1 VTRHL
6 VDSPPYQSAETG
18 ELAPWLAESYDTS
31 LTSIIGTHKTATSGA
46 YSRLMLEP
54 LHAPA
59 DTTPKPVPTPSISVR
74 EARPDEYDA
83 VGELTTLGFTTGPY
97 AHLHRGPERVAMH
110 RDAGARA
117 IDGGLLVA
125 VEVGTEALLGTAT
138 VTRADNPIS
147 RQARDGEAELRLLAV
162 DPAARGR
169 GVAQALVQASI
180 DLARSWGATALVL
193 DTGPLNH
200 TAQRNYLRAGFE
212 RVIAREGG
220 HEPGV
225 GIAQVYVYA
234 IENVAPVRI
243 RLVRPQELDAVAQL
257 TVDAYTHDYD
267 LSESYVRSLADV
279 HDRARSDE
287 VWVAED
293 TSTETILGT
302 VWTPRPGARISAV
315 ARDDELDFRLLAV
328 APDARGRGIGEALV
342 SHVVG
347 LGRIRGVKRVV
358 MNTGSMML
366 PAQRLYT
373 RLGFVRLPEREERIE
388 VEPGKFVDILAFGLD
403 L

>member
-1 VTRHL
+1 M
-6 VDSPPYQSAETG
+6 P
-18 ELAPWLAESYDTS
+18 
-31 LTSIIGTHKTATSGA
+31 
-46 YSRLMLEP
+46 EP
-54 LHAPA
+54 LETQPA
-59 DTTPKPVPTPSISVR
+59 IASAFTVR
-74 EARPDEYDA
+74 QAREDEYRA
-83 VGELTTLGFTTGPY
+83 TGELTTRGFTTGPY
-97 AHLHRGPERVAMH
+97 AHLHHGPERVAMH

-117 IDGGLLVA
+117 NDGGLLVA
-125 VEVGTEALLGTAT
+125 VEEGTEALLGTAT
-138 VTRADNPIS
+138 VTRAHNPIS
-147 RQARDGEAELRLLAV
+147 RQARDGEAEMRLLAV

-212 RVIAREGG
+212 RVVAREGG

-225 GIAQVYVYA
+225 GIAQVYRYA

-243 RLVRPQELDAVAQL
+243 RLVRPHEVDVVAHL
-257 TVDAYTHDYD
+257 TVEAYTHDYD

-293 TSTETILGT
+293 TATGAILGT

-328 APDARGRGIGEALV
+328 APDARGRGIGETLV

-358 MNTGSMML
+358 MNTGSIML

-373 RLGFVRLPEREERIE
+373 RLGFVRLPDREERIE
-388 VEPGKFVDILAFGLD
+388 VEPGRFVDIFAFGLD
-403 L
+403 LD

>member
-1 VTRHL
+1 
-6 VDSPPYQSAETG
+6 
-18 ELAPWLAESYDTS
+18 
-31 LTSIIGTHKTATSGA
+31 
-46 YSRLMLEP
+46 MLEP
-54 LHAPA
+54 LDSPA
-59 DTTPKPVPTPSISVR
+59 DTASDPAAAPASDPAAAPAFTVR
-74 EARPDEYDA
+74 LARPDEYDA
-83 VGELTTLGFTTGPY
+83 VGELTELGFATGPY
-97 AHLHRGPERVAMH
+97 AHLPRSPERATLE

-117 IDGGLLVA
+117 ADGGLLVA
-125 VEVGTEALLGTAT
+125 VDEGTEKLLGTAT
-138 VTRADNPIS
+138 VTRAENLIS
-147 RQARDGEAELRLLAV
+147 RQARDGEAELRLVAV

-180 DLARSWGATALVL
+180 DLARSWGAPALVL

-212 RVIAREGG
+212 RVVARELGT
-220 HEPGV
+220 ET
-225 GIAQVYVYA
+225 GIGTPQVYRYPL
-234 IENVAPVRI
+234 ENVAPVRI
-243 RLVRPQELDAVAQL
+243 RLVRAHELEAVARL
-257 TVDAYTHDYD
+257 TVDAYTTDYD

-279 HDRARSDE
+279 HGRARSDE

-293 TSTETILGT
+293 TATGAILGT
-302 VWTPRPGARISAV
+302 VWTPRPGARISPV
-315 ARDDELDFRLLAV
+315 AQGDELDFRLLAV

-373 RLGFVRLPEREERIE
+373 RLGFARLPEREERIE
-388 VEPGKFVDILAFGLD
+388 VEPGRFVDIYAFGLD